1 MVLAY
6 GEAALDPV
14 AESLS
19 FYENVS
25 PSQELRDASSE
36 AQGLVEAYRVERS
49 MRLDVFRAKQAAEKS
64 INDSNQD
71 LAPEE
76 LRLVEKMI
84 LDGTHA
90 GFGLPDEKREE
101 LTALKKELSAKC
113 QEFNVRIGLA

>member
-25 PSQELRDASSE
+25 PSQERRDASSE

-84 LDGTHA
+84 LDGTRA

>member
-1 MVLAY
+1 M
-6 GEAALDPV
+6 
-14 AESLS
+14 
-19 FYENVS
+19 S

-84 LDGTHA
+84 LDGTRA